1 MSASASRTWP
11 GRRLGLPE
19 EGPRSIG
26 RFGRRLGAIAIDWAI
41 SYALAWAIFHT
52 PDFGVPGWTIL
63 TTFAV
68 ITILFE
74 LFFLGSPG
82 HLVLRMRVVPVRGG
96 RLAPW
101 QPLVRTL
108 LVCLV
113 IPAVIP
119 DADQRGLHDRAA
131 GTILVR
137 V

>member
-1 MSASASRTWP
+1 VTAPASRTWP

-19 EGPRSIG
+19 EGPRSIA

-41 SYALAWAIFHT
+41 SYALAWAIFHK
-52 PDFGVPGWTIL
+52 PDLTVPGWIIL
-63 TTFAV
+63 CVFAV
-68 ITILFE
+68 LTILFE

-82 HLVLRMRVVPVRGG
+82 HLILRTRVLPVKGG

-101 QPLVRTL
+101 QPVIRTVL
-108 LVCLV
+108 LCVV
-113 IPAVIP
+113 IPALIT
-119 DADQRGLHDRAA
+119 DEDQRGLHDRAA

>member
-1 MSASASRTWP
+1 VTASADRSWP
-11 GRRLGLPE
+11 GKRLGLPE

-41 SYALAWAIFHT
+41 SYAIAWGFFHK
-52 PDFGVPGWTIL
+52 PDLSVPGWIIL
-63 TTFAV
+63 TVFAV
-68 ITILFE
+68 LTILFE

-82 HLVLRMRVVPVRGG
+82 HLFLRMRVVPVRGG

-101 QPLVRTL
+101 QPIVRTL
-108 LVCLV
+108 LLCLV
-113 IPAVIP
+113 IPAIIP

-131 GTILVR
+131 GSLLVR

>member
-41 SYALAWAIFHT
+41 SYALAWGIFHK
-52 PDFGVPGWTIL
+52 PDLSVAGWVIL
-63 TTFAV
+63 CVFAAL
-68 ITILFE
+68 TILFE

-82 HLVLRMRVVPVRGG
+82 HLLLRMRVLPVKGG

-101 QPLVRTL
+101 QPLVRTVAL
-108 LVCLV
+108 CLV
-113 IPAVIP
+113 IPAVIS
-119 DADQRGLHDRAA
+119 DEDQRGLHDRWA

>member
-1 MSASASRTWP
+1 VTAPASRTWP

-19 EGPRSIG
+19 EGPRSLG

-41 SYALAWAIFHT
+41 SYALAWAIFHK
-52 PDFGVPGWTIL
+52 PDLSVPGWTIL
-63 TTFAV
+63 VVFAAL
-68 ITILFE
+68 TILFE

-82 HLVLRMRVVPVRGG
+82 HLLLRMRVVPVRGG

-101 QPLVRTL
+101 QPFVRTL
-108 LVCLV
+108 LLCLV
-113 IPAVIP
+113 IPAIIP
-119 DADQRGLHDRAA
+119 DEDQRGLHDRAA

>member
-1 MSASASRTWP
+1 MPASDSRTWP

-26 RFGRRLGAIAIDWAI
+26 RLGRRIGGLAIDWAI
-41 SYALAWAIFHT
+41 SYALAWAIFHGRDLT
-52 PDFGVPGWTIL
+52 VAGWIIL
-63 TTFAV
+63 AVFAV
-68 ITILFE
+68 LTILFE

-82 HLVLRMRVVPVRGG
+82 HLILRMRVVPVTGG

-101 QPLVRTL
+101 QPFVRTL

-113 IPAVIP
+113 IPAIIP
-119 DADQRGLHDRAA
+119 DQDQRGLHDRAA
-131 GTILVR
+131 ATILVR